1 MSERTRVEA
10 RASREPS
17 ERDEVV
23 VRLPNVGAWL
33 REQIPDEFFQ
43 HMRHAQREQLLAVR
57 SLIDAALERN
67 ERADQR
73 ERGRTRTEITVE

>member
-1 MSERTRVEA
+1 MTERSRVGA
-10 RASREPS
+10 SASREPS
-17 ERDEVV
+17 DRDEVV
-23 VRLPNVGAWL
+23 LRLPNVGAWL
-33 REQIPDEFFQ
+33 RNQLPDEFFE

-73 ERGRTRTEITVE
+73 GRGRTRTEITVE